1 MFSKVIMYPE
11 YIKNSYNTTERLTT
25 LTEKGTKVLNR
36 CFSKEDIQAANKHLK
51 RSSISLVIREI

>member
-1 MFSKVIMYPE
+1 MYPE

-36 CFSKEDIQAANKHLK
+36 CFSKEDIQAAKKHLK
-51 RSSISLVIREI
+51 RCSTSLVIREI